1 MGKRPTR
8 SSSSQFQYIEDECK
22 VAGGDNEE
30 EEDEAKEAGGNDEE
44 EEDAINA
51 ERLAQDTTVIKTR
64 RGVYQRFKKALR
76 TVVATFPDFIAEQ
89 EDGIATENA
98 INAIR
103 SNRSLTIIAHCG
115 DKVELLRKVAEDSQ
129 SFDDVFKVVNDLKG
143 LKGFS
148 NDSQPM

>member
-8 SSSSQFQYIEDECK
+8 SSSSKFQYIEDEAQD
-22 VAGGDNEE
+22 AGGDT
-30 EEDEAKEAGGNDEE
+30 DD
-44 EEDAINA
+44 
-51 ERLAQDTTVIKTR
+51 ERLADDTTVIKTR

-148 NDSQPM
+148 NDSQPI